1 MQNIKQINNEDLSQL
16 RYLKVVG
23 LSDSMKEIATKFGHV
38 AVYEN
43 GNVLA
48 DSSIFDNT
56 EDTEAF
62 INVYSAI
69 QNCTN
74 ESRITFFT
82 SESSV
87 VYNAHEKQLT
97 LLKDVDDG
105 LAVYGESKGEVEE
118 LFYKFINHAVNKRA
132 TDIHMVMT
140 ADQTA
145 LIYYRVDGEI
155 VLTPLSRSRAEC
167 ESLIGSCFE
176 WSGAGNA
183 AKKNYSQDV
192 DNDTSLDGI
201 PVKLDG
207 IKKEVEVRVHFR
219 SLTKTDKVC
228 AFRILNVGSEI
239 LTLETLGLSDVECS
253 VLKNG
258 VKMANGLFLICGPT
272 GSGKS
277 TMMVSVMNEKSK
289 YKVMHTLEDPIE
301 TKCPDKLTFQ
311 GKASDSPEEDI
322 SGLMRTDLDI
332 GVVSEMRTVEQL
344 RTAMGIARTGHL
356 VLSTLHANDAIS
368 LVERLQDMGVD
379 RSILAEKSLLRILT
393 AQRLVP
399 KMCSC
404 CKLSIDSRDMA
415 EWKVISSK
423 ESYKKLEEHQ
433 KTIFKR
439 NEIGCSECDYSG
451 TKGLK
456 LIFEFIVV
464 DQSGRQ
470 FIRSGDSIGWLEY
483 LKSNG
488 WKSMADKAWI
498 SIIRGII
505 DPDTA
510 EGLVPD
516 VLIDS
521 SKPYVYAEE

>member
-1 MQNIKQINNEDLSQL
+1 
-16 RYLKVVG
+16 
-23 LSDSMKEIATKFGHV
+23 
-38 AVYEN
+38 
-43 GNVLA
+43 
-48 DSSIFDNT
+48 
-56 EDTEAF
+56 
-62 INVYSAI
+62 
-69 QNCTN
+69 
-74 ESRITFFT
+74 
-82 SESSV
+82 
-87 VYNAHEKQLT
+87 
-97 LLKDVDDG
+97 
-105 LAVYGESKGEVEE
+105 
-118 LFYKFINHAVNKRA
+118 
-132 TDIHMVMT
+132 MT

-311 GKASDSPEEDI
+311 GKGTAFIFFSLSASQTNTS
-322 SGLMRTDLDI
+322 SYQVI
-332 GVVSEMRTVEQL
+332 G
-344 RTAMGIARTGHL
+344 
-356 VLSTLHANDAIS
+356 D
-368 LVERLQDMGVD
+368 
-379 RSILAEKSLLRILT
+379 
-393 AQRLVP
+393 RLVN
-399 KMCSC
+399 MR
-404 CKLSIDSRDMA
+404 RDFTR
-415 EWKVISSK
+415 K
-423 ESYKKLEEHQ
+423 Q
-433 KTIFKR
+433 KST
-439 NEIGCSECDYSG
+439 
-451 TKGLK
+451 
-456 LIFEFIVV
+456 
-464 DQSGRQ
+464 
-470 FIRSGDSIGWLEY
+470 W
-483 LKSNG
+483 
-488 WKSMADKAWI
+488 
-498 SIIRGII
+498 GIK
-505 DPDTA
+505 
-510 EGLVPD
+510 
-516 VLIDS
+516 DS
-521 SKPYVYAEE
+521 SGNKALTISPLNNNAANTRLSAKN